1 MHHGCEIPYVRFV
14 PCAGYTRF
22 TVRITRILHKSSALL
37 SKEHEC
43 CKPLKQPERP
53 HTMAGEGAVNEG
65 GRQRWESGDELAAH
79 VGVGGRIPD
88 PGIGMRRRAHDHKRG
103 TSNKQKQ
110 EAAHYH
116 HQPQQPCQPLQTILE
131 RERTTALPAASARV
145 SSRSVGGCGGTC
157 GGVQASVA
165 QRACR
170 CTALRCRE
178 KPTIDA
184 LDVEIMAA
192 P

>member
-1 MHHGCEIPYVRFV
+1 
-14 PCAGYTRF
+14 
-22 TVRITRILHKSSALL
+22 
-37 SKEHEC
+37 
-43 CKPLKQPERP
+43 
-53 HTMAGEGAVNEG
+53 MAGEGTGNEG

-88 PGIGMRRRAHDHKRG
+88 PGIGMRCRAHDHKRG
-103 TSNKQKQ
+103 TSNNQEK
-110 EAAHYH
+110 EAAHYQ
-116 HQPQQPCQPLQTILE
+116 HQPQKPCQPLQTILE
-131 RERTTALPAASARV
+131 RERTTALPAASARA
-145 SSRSVGGCGGTC
+145 SSLSVGGCGGSC
-157 GGVQASVA
+157 GGIQASVA

-170 CTALRCRE
+170 CTVLRCRE